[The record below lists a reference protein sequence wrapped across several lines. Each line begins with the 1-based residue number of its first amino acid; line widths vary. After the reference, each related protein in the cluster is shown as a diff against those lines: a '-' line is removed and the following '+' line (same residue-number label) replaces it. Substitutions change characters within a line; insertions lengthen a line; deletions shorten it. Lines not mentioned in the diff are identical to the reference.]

1 MRGLI
6 ATLAL
11 CAGCNT
17 LLGVHGF
24 SRDGGGGDDDAPAGD
39 GAGDAP
45 GDGPLAM
52 CDPTAAFGQLQPI
65 VELDASPFAMFVT
78 DVSADGRTLYLASDR
93 DGTLQVYISERT
105 NGTWG
110 TPKPLYTPAIENEWI
125 TVDATA
131 QTAVL
136 GSSRATTQPE
146 LYYAEASGGMFDA
159 GVVPVNLH
167 SNAAEVTPRLSRDRL
182 SLYFGSRRNGS
193 LEIYH
198 ADIVGRD
205 FMNVAPLDTLGT
217 VGTFAPAVTGDEL
230 VMYFSKTNTSG
241 VNADVYRS
249 ERATVTGIFGSPQ
262 FVSALN
268 SSGDEIVGAVSP
280 DGCTIYINRVD
291 PGATPS
297 RPFFAV
303 KP

>member
-1 MRGLI
+1 MRGLVV
-6 ATLAL
+6 TLAL

-24 SRDGGGGDDDAPAGD
+24 DRDAGGGDDAPAGD

-45 GDGPLAM
+45 GDVPLVM
-52 CDPTAAFGQLQPI
+52 CDPTAELGPLQPI

-93 DGTLQVYISERT
+93 DGMLQVYVSERA

-110 TPKPLYTPAIENEWI
+110 TPKAIYSQMLENEWI
-125 TVDATA
+125 TVDAEA
-131 QTAVL
+131 KSAVL

-146 LYYAEASGGMFDA
+146 LYYAEGSGGTFDP
-159 GVVPVNLH
+159 GSVPVNLH
-167 SNAAEVTPRLSRDRL
+167 SNAAEVTPRMSRDRM

-217 VGTFAPAVTGDEL
+217 VGAFAPAVTGDEL

-249 ERATVTGIFGSPQ
+249 ERTSVTGIFGSPQ
-262 FVSALN
+262 FLSAFN
-268 SSGDEIVGAVSP
+268 SAGDEIVGAVSP
-280 DGCTIYINRVD
+280 DGCTLYINRVD
-291 PGATPS
+291 PTP
-297 RPFFAV
+297 RPYFAV
-303 KP
+303 KPPPM

>member
-1 MRGLI
+1 MRGLVV
-6 ATLAL
+6 TLAV
-11 CAGCNT
+11 CTGCNT

-24 SRDGGGGDDDAPAGD
+24 SRDGGGGDDAPAGD

-45 GDGPLAM
+45 NDGPLVM
-52 CDPTAAFGQLQPI
+52 CDPTAAFGPLQPI
-65 VELDASPFAMFVT
+65 VELDASPLTMFVT
-78 DVSADGRTLYLASDR
+78 DVSADGRTLYLASNPG
-93 DGTLQVYISERT
+93 GTLQVFASDRA
-105 NGTWG
+105 NGVWG
-110 TPKPLYTPAIENEWI
+110 TPKALYTSAIQNEWI

-131 QTAVL
+131 ESAVL

-146 LYYAEASGGMFDA
+146 LYYAEASGGMFDT
-159 GVVPVNLH
+159 GSVPANLH
-167 SNAAEVTPRLSRDRL
+167 SNAAEVTPRLSRDRA

-193 LEIYH
+193 VQIYH

-205 FMNVAPLDTLGT
+205 FLNVAPLDTLGT

-249 ERATVTGIFGSPQ
+249 ERANVTGIFGPPQ
-262 FVSALN
+262 FLSAFN

-280 DGCTIYINRVD
+280 DGCTLYVNRVD
-291 PGATPS
+291 PGTTRS